1 MSPNPRGPAVVAVH
15 CVPAVR
21 AMATP
26 KMLYAAIASG
36 QRPSRPNGS
45 EEAHLA
51 PAMSLAKEET
61 KLEAKAASDA
71 GNAATVV
78 ENEPES
84 DERGQDGVSLK
95 EDSEKNAAAAE
106 ERPERVLRPL
116 KSISELSQC
125 LKPQNGLPVTQNS
138 LSEGPSSSTLNG
150 PPAEQRPMS
159 KKARSRLKKRLK
171 KQEEEAAAAAA
182 LLAQSSTG
190 DNNDSERPR
199 NLMERGIEN
208 RGNSCYA
215 NAVMQALLH
224 CGPFYRL
231 LTMLHGIRLPVCC
244 PVTDRL

>member
-1 MSPNPRGPAVVAVH
+1 
-15 CVPAVR
+15 
-21 AMATP
+21 MATP

-51 PAMSLAKEET
+51 PAKALAKEET

-71 GNAATVV
+71 GSTATVV

-84 DERGQDGVSLK
+84 NASVQDGVSLK

-125 LKPQNGLPVTQNS
+125 LKPQNDLPVTQNS
-138 LSEGPSSSTLNG
+138 LSEGPSSSSSTLNG

-199 NLMERGIEN
+199 QLMERGIEN